1 MKNLVSLLLI
11 LSLASC
17 NKEEFNLSLTKELSI
32 NSTFAGANFIIKIG
46 LPENYDPGS
55 QKYSSIYVLDGE
67 ENFDYVAEKCKQI
80 SGDLSKSNVLVI
92 SIGYGNDRSQDYTP
106 TVTNAGGGG
115 AESFMLFIKNEL
127 IPQIESN
134 FAADTSRKSR
144 VILGHSFGGLLA
156 TYAFTNYNDLF
167 GNYILLSPSLWYDN
181 EIMFRLEEDFRN
193 NNKQNHQLVF
203 MGLGQLE
210 NQGRMLV
217 PFQAFYQRFQNHYPD
232 IMLKQNIVSHM
243 DHSGSKK
250 PNIKEGL
257 TFYFLNK

>member
-106 TVTNAGGGG
+106 TTTNAGGGG

-134 FAADTSRKSR
+134 FSADTSRKSR

-167 GNYILLSPSLWYDN
+167 
-181 EIMFRLEEDFRN
+181 
-193 NNKQNHQLVF
+193 NKQNHQLVF

>member
-1 MKNLVSLLLI
+1 M
-11 LSLASC
+11 
-17 NKEEFNLSLTKELSI
+17 
-32 NSTFAGANFIIKIG
+32 
-46 LPENYDPGS
+46 
-55 QKYSSIYVLDGE
+55 
-67 ENFDYVAEKCKQI
+67 
-80 SGDLSKSNVLVI
+80 I

-167 GNYILLSPSLWYDN
+167 GNYIILSPSLWYDN